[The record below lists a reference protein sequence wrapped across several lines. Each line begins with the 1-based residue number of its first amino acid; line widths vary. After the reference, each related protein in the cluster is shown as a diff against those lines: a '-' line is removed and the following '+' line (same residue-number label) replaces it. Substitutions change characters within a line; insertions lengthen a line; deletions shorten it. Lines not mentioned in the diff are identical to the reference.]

1 LALFS
6 QRKGIRPMEK
16 SVQRESMDDDLRNRL
31 WSVLKIV
38 VWDKFSR
45 RDMMGYMP
53 EDSQKLLNLV
63 HSIWL
68 HYFRKPV
75 DTIPDFGQD
84 YPKSA
89 YQILRDYFFE
99 ANWWQAYDFL
109 EYVAKNIDEDW
120 SEDLVRGSNML
131 LEAENAAY
139 RFVGSEIVEITNEH
153 EIAAVED
160 ALDRAA
166 KSVRQHLARALELMS
181 DRKQPDYRNSI
192 KESISAVE
200 SMCQL
205 VSGTP
210 KGTLGECLKVLKL
223 KAPIHPALEAAFLKL
238 YGYTSDAGG
247 IRHALTEIS
256 EHPTFADAK
265 FMLVACSG
273 FTSFLLG
280 KAAESGIKIKT

>member
-1 LALFS
+1 
-6 QRKGIRPMEK
+6 M
-16 SVQRESMDDDLRNRL
+16 QRESMDDDLRNRL
-31 WSVLKIV
+31 WSALKIV
-38 VWDKFSR
+38 VWDKYSP
-45 RDMMGYMP
+45 RDAMGYMAD
-53 EDSQKLLNLV
+53 DSRKLLDVV

-68 HYFRKPV
+68 HYFRQPV
-75 DTIPDFGQD
+75 DTIPDFGRD

-99 ANWWQAYDFL
+99 AKWWEVYDFL
-109 EYVAKNIDEDW
+109 EFIAKNVEGGW
-120 SEDLVRGSNML
+120 SEDLIRGSNFL

-139 RFVGSEIVEITNEH
+139 RFVGSEIVEITSEH

-160 ALDRAA
+160 ALDRAS
-166 KSVRQHLARALELMS
+166 KSVRQHLARALELLS

-205 VSGTP
+205 MSGSP
-210 KGTLGECLKVLKL
+210 KGTLGECLKLLKV
-223 KAPIHPALEAAFLKL
+223 KAPVHPALEAAFLKL

-247 IRHALTEIS
+247 IRHALAEAS
-256 EHPTFADAK
+256 EHPTFSDAK